1 MESPNLNFSIVNAV
15 LFGRRTI
22 CCFQAKPHI
31 FLYHGFD
38 TPFLRPRLYLWH
50 FCGTAAIGKTPEIRG
65 GNRVWRIPP
74 CSRSGTQSDPCISS
88 VTPSIMI
95 TTSNSPREGERDTQ
109 SISRCSTAHHRDVRV
124 VPRANRTFST
134 ARNPS
139 LAPHPVQTNGESPRH
154 GDLGDLPS
162 PAHPQ
167 VEILTAPFRDAAHC
181 HLSRFR

>member
-50 FCGTAAIGKTPEIRG
+50 FRGTAAIGKTPEIRA

-95 TTSNSPREGERDTQ
+95 TTSNSPGEGERDTQ
-109 SISRCSTAHHRDVRV
+109 SISRCSTYHYRDVRV

-134 ARNPS
+134 ARNPIPCATS
-139 LAPHPVQTNGESPRH
+139 STDERRVSALWRPWRSSV
-154 GDLGDLPS
+154 
-162 PAHPQ
+162 PA
-167 VEILTAPFRDAAHC
+167 AS
-181 HLSRFR
+181 SRGKTCCAI

>member
-50 FCGTAAIGKTPEIRG
+50 FRGTAAIGKTPEIRG

-74 CSRSGTQSDPCISS
+74 SNTLRK
-88 VTPSIMI
+88 MI
-95 TTSNSPREGERDTQ
+95 LS
-109 SISRCSTAHHRDVRV
+109 CWA
-124 VPRANRTFST
+124 
-134 ARNPS
+134 
-139 LAPHPVQTNGESPRH
+139 
-154 GDLGDLPS
+154 
-162 PAHPQ
+162 
-167 VEILTAPFRDAAHC
+167 
-181 HLSRFR
+181 SRFQVDCFRVRDSGALSVLRDNWRKSPFHQQPRSLV